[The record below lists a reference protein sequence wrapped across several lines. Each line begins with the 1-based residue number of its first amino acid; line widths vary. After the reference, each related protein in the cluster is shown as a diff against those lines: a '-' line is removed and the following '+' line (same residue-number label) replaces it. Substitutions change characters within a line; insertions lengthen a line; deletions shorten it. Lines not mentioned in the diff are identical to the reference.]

1 MAAIG
6 LKEILVIGVVVLLL
20 FGTSILPRLARNGG
34 KRLRDTKT
42 VLEQS
47 RIELEA
53 GLRDAEAVTRRRI
66 PCRRRAALPCAE
78 DRAYGMTS

>member
-1 MAAIG
+1 VAAIG

-34 KRLRDTKT
+34 KRLRETKT

-53 GLRDAEAVTRRRI
+53 GLRDAEAVSATRQPVSAPRSAPVR
-66 PCRRRAALPCAE
+66 
-78 DRAYGMTS
+78 

>member
-20 FGTSILPRLARNGG
+20 FGTSILPRIARNGG
-34 KRLRDTKT
+34 KRLRETKA

-47 RIELEA
+47 KLELEA
-53 GLRDAEAVTRRRI
+53 GLEDSERAHASAE
-66 PCRRRAALPCAE
+66 PAAPRSTAPL
-78 DRAYGMTS
+78 R

>member
-1 MAAIG
+1 VAAIG

-34 KRLRDTKT
+34 KRLRETRS

-47 RIELEA
+47 KVELEA
-53 GLRDAEAVTRRRI
+53 GLRDAEPSSAATTPVSTPRAVPMR
-66 PCRRRAALPCAE
+66 
-78 DRAYGMTS
+78 

>member
-34 KRLRDTKT
+34 KRLRETRS

-47 RIELEA
+47 KIELKA
-53 GLRDAEAVTRRRI
+53 GLRDAEPI
-66 PCRRRAALPCAE
+66 SAATTPVSAP
-78 DRAYGMTS
+78 RGVPMR

>member
-6 LKEILVIGVVVLLL
+6 LKEVLVIGVVVLLL

-47 RIELEA
+47 KIELEA
-53 GLRDAEAVTRRRI
+53 GLRDAEPAQTTTQPGTAPRSVPMR
-66 PCRRRAALPCAE
+66 
-78 DRAYGMTS
+78 

>member
-1 MAAIG
+1 VAAIG

-34 KRLRDTKT
+34 KRLRETKS

-47 RIELEA
+47 KVELEA
-53 GLRDAEAVTRRRI
+53 GLKDPEPVAAATPPVAATRTAPMR
-66 PCRRRAALPCAE
+66 
-78 DRAYGMTS
+78 

>member
-1 MAAIG
+1 VAAIG

-34 KRLRDTKT
+34 KRLRDSKA

-47 RIELEA
+47 KIELEA
-53 GLRDAEAVTRRRI
+53 GLRDADSEQSTARPVSS
-66 PCRRRAALPCAE
+66 PHSALM
-78 DRAYGMTS
+78 R

>member
-20 FGTSILPRLARNGG
+20 FGTTILPRLARSGG
-34 KRLRDTKT
+34 KRLRETKS

-47 RIELEA
+47 KIELEA
-53 GLRDAEAVTRRRI
+53 GLKDTEPVHSATTQPV
-66 PCRRRAALPCAE
+66 AAP
-78 DRAYGMTS
+78 RSVMR

>member
-6 LKEILVIGVVVLLL
+6 LKEILVIGAVVLLL

-34 KRLRDTKT
+34 KRLRETRS

-47 RIELEA
+47 KIELEA
-53 GLRDAEAVTRRRI
+53 GLRDAESSS
-66 PCRRRAALPCAE
+66 AATTPVSAP
-78 DRAYGMTS
+78 RGAPMR